1 VCAVCACG
9 VGADGMKDEG
19 REFEGG
25 EGGTGAQLRER
36 EGMSSPLGEP
46 DLGPPFAPCARQQS
60 KHRDVMGRTG
70 TDLNYAVCCVPHVTA
85 RSSELKRAPIGVCGV
100 QEIDEP
106 WRERA

>member
-1 VCAVCACG
+1 
-9 VGADGMKDEG
+9 MK
-19 REFEGG
+19 GG

-46 DLGPPFAPCARQQS
+46 DLGPSFAPCARQQS

-70 TDLNYAVCCVPHVTA
+70 TDLIYAVLRAACCVPHVTA
-85 RSSELKRAPIGVCGV
+85 GSSELKRAPIGVCGV
-100 QEIDEP
+100 QDIDEP